1 LFLFGEGV
9 KDIVHLFAGVEV
21 IPDAD
26 PEAGIVVVAQEF
38 RDIAETVMASM
49 RAFALKAKLTER

>member
-26 PEAGIVVVAQEF
+26 PEAGIVVIAQELGNV
-38 RDIAETVMASM
+38 A
-49 RAFALKAKLTER
+49 